1 MKSFMVHSSSK
12 KQQLHGGVY
21 IYSAIDMPCCTS
33 FPCQIARELLSWP
46 IEEYR
51 CLRHSDQQL
60 RQRSQKW
67 STQNQCKLSYQ
78 YLLGNSRL
86 TLHDPNLKLLEF
98 AWCWRIPGHHCHQMI
113 LASCIR
119 RPSRLKL
126 CPWSA
131 GHLADH
137 RLGPC
142 LHIVSPSD
150 KPQSQMRKLYH
161 LCRLKQDVSVACP
174 WIALNTHRW
183 AYTFT
188 FPLWPC
194 HVWRWEVLKAQRSSG
209 RAVVYLRVPP
219 KNGETPGTR
228 NKVPFLTKVWTKAL
242 SNIIGARTRLQ
253 VLQCTNLSANDGR
266 SCEVLII
273 SRESKN
279 TSL

>member
-1 MKSFMVHSSSK
+1 MIKMVN
-12 KQQLHGGVY
+12 
-21 IYSAIDMPCCTS
+21 T
-33 FPCQIARELLSWP
+33 
-46 IEEYR
+46 
-51 CLRHSDQQL
+51 
-60 RQRSQKW
+60 
-67 STQNQCKLSYQ
+67 NQCKLSYQ

-86 TLHDPNLKLLEF
+86 TLHYPNSKLLEF

-142 LHIVSPSD
+142 LHIVSPSE
-150 KPQSQMRKLYH
+150 KPQSPMRKVYH
-161 LCRLKQDVSVACP
+161 LCRLKMFEAGCKCCVPMDCSEHTS
-174 WIALNTHRW
+174 LSLHL
-183 AYTFT
+183 T

-219 KNGETPGTR
+219 KNGETPATR

-253 VLQCTNLSANDGR
+253 VLQCTNLSASCQCLWTTYANDGR
-266 SCEVLII
+266 SCEGQII